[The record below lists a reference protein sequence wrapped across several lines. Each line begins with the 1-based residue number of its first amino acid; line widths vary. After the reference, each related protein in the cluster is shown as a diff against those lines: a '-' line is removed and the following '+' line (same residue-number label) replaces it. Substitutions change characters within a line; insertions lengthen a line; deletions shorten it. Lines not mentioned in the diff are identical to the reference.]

1 MGMGLLITGICIAVI
16 LAITIMIIVVTE
28 YDKMKWWKTALLL
41 FLLGIISLVFIILG
55 ISLGA

>member
-28 YDKMKWWKTALLL
+28 YGKMKWWKTALLL

-55 ISLGA
+55 IWLGE

>member
-28 YDKMKWWKTALLL
+28 YGKMKWWKTALLL